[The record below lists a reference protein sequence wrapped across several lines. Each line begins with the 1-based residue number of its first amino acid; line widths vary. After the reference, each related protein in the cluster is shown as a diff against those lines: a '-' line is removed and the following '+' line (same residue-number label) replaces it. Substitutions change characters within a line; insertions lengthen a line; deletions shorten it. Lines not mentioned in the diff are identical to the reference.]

1 MILTWM
7 LYCTLVA
14 ALLGLGA
21 AALERALGA
30 LGGATRG
37 AWAAAILL
45 SAAFPVALPRLME
58 LRAAPVASGA
68 AGAVGESGAPRIGA
82 PAAPSGPTALEAADL
97 LLLPAWGLASAGLV
111 LAGCALLL
119 VLRVRRRGWRRAVVA
134 GEAVLVSAA
143 TGPAVVGFLRGSIVL
158 PEWALGWDEERQR
171 MMVEHE
177 REHLRARDP
186 LLFLLALVCAAA
198 VPWNAALWWQLRR
211 LRLAVEV
218 DCDARVLRRR
228 PDVRAYGLLLL
239 EVGRLASSGR
249 VPVLALTEPPS
260 FLERRI
266 RTMTSRTPER
276 SFRRAVL
283 PAAVCA
289 GALVLAAALPAPRSG
304 VPGRDVTFGIDRQ
317 LAADTVPLPAAGVI
331 DVGDATDRPRLANGA
346 QVQRLLASSY
356 PPELRAARVTGM
368 AQVAMVVTA
377 TGAVAEARAVEATHP
392 AFADAAVAVMSQARF
407 EPAKRGGRAVA
418 VRLRV
423 PVAFTL
429 DGHAPVPGVPRFV
442 PQAQRAEPAAAGQG
456 IVDVGALD
464 RQPALRNA
472 PEVQRVLQ
480 AGYPPALR
488 ESGVTGLAT
497 VAFVVGTDGATRDVR
512 LVSASREEFGEPALA
527 AVRAM
532 RFTPGE
538 LAGRAAT
545 ARVQIPVMFSLAS
558 PANPV
563 PTAPPREP

>member
-1 MILTWM
+1 MIFTWM
-7 LYCTLVA
+7 LYCTLVS

-21 AALERALGA
+21 LAMERALGA

-45 SAAFPVALPRLME
+45 SAALPVALPRLLE
-58 LRAAPVASGA
+58 LRAPVAPTAAVTVGVGA
-68 AGAVGESGAPRIGA
+68 LRAGTPVRA
-82 PAAPSGPTALEAADL
+82 SGPTALEVADR
-97 LLLPAWGLASAGLV
+97 LLLPAWGLASVGLV
-111 LAGCALLL
+111 LAGCAL
-119 VLRVRRRGWRRAVVA
+119 VLTLRLRRRGWRRATVA
-134 GEAVLVSAA
+134 GEAVLVSVD
-143 TGPAVVGFLRGSIVL
+143 TGPAVVGFVRGRIVL
-158 PEWALGWDEERQR
+158 PEWALRLDGERLR
-171 MMVEHE
+171 MIVEHE

-186 LLFLLALVCAAA
+186 LLLLLALACAAA
-198 VPWNAALWWQLRR
+198 LPWNAALWWQLRR
-211 LRLAVEV
+211 LRLAMEV

-276 SFRRAVL
+276 RVRRAAL
-283 PAAVCA
+283 SAAVCA

-304 VPGRDVTFGIDRQ
+304 VPGRDVAFGIGRQ
-317 LAADTVPLPAAGVI
+317 SAADTVPLSAGVI
-331 DVGDATDRPRLANGA
+331 DVGDATDKPRLANGA
-346 QVQRLLASSY
+346 QVQRLMASEY
-356 PPELRAARVTGM
+356 PPELRAAKVTGT
-368 AQVAMVVTA
+368 AEVAMVVTE
-377 TGAVAEARAVEATHP
+377 TGAVVEARAVKATHP

-407 EPAKRGGRAVA
+407 VPAKRAGRAVA
-418 VRLRV
+418 VRLHV

-429 DGHAPVPGVPRFV
+429 DGHGPVPGVPVFI
-442 PQAQRAEPAAAGQG
+442 PQAPRSDAAAEQG

-480 AGYPPALR
+480 AGYPPVLR
-488 ESGVTGLAT
+488 DAGVTGMAT
-497 VAFVVGTDGATRDVR
+497 VAFVVGTDGAVRDVR
-512 LVSASREEFGEPALA
+512 LVSATREEFGEPAVA

-545 ARVQIPVMFSLAS
+545 ARVQIPVSFSLVK
-558 PANPV
+558 PAPA
-563 PTAPPREP
+563 APPREP

>member
-45 SAAFPVALPRLME
+45 SAAFPFALPRLLE
-58 LRAAPVASGA
+58 LRAPPAVPAA
-68 AGAVGESGAPRIGA
+68 AGVAGGPGALRMDA
-82 PAAPSGPTALEAADL
+82 PALRSGPTALETADM

-119 VLRVRRRGWRRAVVA
+119 VLRARRRGWRPATVA
-134 GEAVLVSAA
+134 GVPVLVSAA
-143 TGPAVVGFLRGSIVL
+143 TGPAVVGFVRGSIVL
-158 PEWALGWDEERQR
+158 PEWALGWDEERRR
-171 MMVEHE
+171 MIVEHE

-186 LLFLLALVCAAA
+186 LLLLLALVCAAA
-198 VPWNAALWWQLRR
+198 LPWNAALWWQLRR
-211 LRLAVEV
+211 LRLAMEV

-276 SFRRAVL
+276 SFRRAAL

-289 GALVLAAALPAPRSG
+289 GALFLAAALPAPRSG
-304 VPGRDVTFGIDRQ
+304 VPGRDVTFGLDRQ
-317 LAADTVPLPAAGVI
+317 TTADTVPLPAGVI
-331 DVGDATDRPRLANGA
+331 DVGDATDKPRLANGA
-346 QVQRLLASSY
+346 QVQRLMASTY
-356 PPELRAARVTGM
+356 PPELRAAKVTGT
-368 AQVAMVVTA
+368 AHVAMVVTV
-377 TGAVAEARAVEATHP
+377 TGAVVEARAVEATHP
-392 AFADAAVAVMSQARF
+392 AFGDAAVTVMSQARF
-407 EPAKRGGRAVA
+407 EPAKLAGRPVA

-423 PVAFTL
+423 PVAFAL

-442 PQAQRAEPAAAGQG
+442 PQARRAEPAAAGQG

-488 ESGVTGLAT
+488 DSGVTGLAT

-512 LVSASREEFGEPALA
+512 LVSASREEFGEPALS

-545 ARVQIPVMFSLAS
+545 ARVQIPVMFS
-558 PANPV
+558 PAKPA
-563 PTAPPREP
+563 PAAPPREP